1 MSRRK
6 SSVKRTLIPD
16 PKFGDRIIAR
26 FVGSLMKDGKKSVA
40 YGIIYQAM
48 DQISEKMKDDPLKI
62 VKTAMENVRPVV
74 ETKSRR
80 VGGAN
85 YQVPVEV
92 RSSRGEALSIRWI
105 LKSAQDR
112 PGKTMV
118 ERLSNEIMDAYQKR
132 GAAIKK
138 KEDVHKMAEANKAF
152 AHFRW

>member
-1 MSRRK
+1 
-6 SSVKRTLIPD
+6 
-16 PKFGDRIIAR
+16 
-26 FVGSLMKDGKKSVA
+26 MKDGKKSVA

-62 VKTAMENVRPVV
+62 VKTALENVRPVV

-112 PGKTMV
+112 PGRTMV

>member
-1 MSRRK
+1 
-6 SSVKRTLIPD
+6 
-16 PKFGDRIIAR
+16 
-26 FVGSLMKDGKKSVA
+26 
-40 YGIIYQAM
+40 M
-48 DQISEKMKDDPLKI
+48 DHISEKMKDDPLKI
-62 VKTAMENVRPVV
+62 LKGALENVRPLV

-105 LKSAQDR
+105 LSAANDR
-112 PGKTMV
+112 PGRSMT
-118 ERLSNEIMDAYQKR
+118 ERPSGELMDAYQKR

-138 KEDVHKMAEANKAF
+138 KDDVHKMAEANKAF